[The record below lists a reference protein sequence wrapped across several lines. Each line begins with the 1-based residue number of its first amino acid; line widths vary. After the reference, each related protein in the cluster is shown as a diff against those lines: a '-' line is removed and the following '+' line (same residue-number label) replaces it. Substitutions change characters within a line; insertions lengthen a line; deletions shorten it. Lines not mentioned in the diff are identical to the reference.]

1 MVIRFEGNWPITGK
15 GRGEN
20 AFFFSLFDYSVRG
33 NNRIEFLLDP
43 IRLVDFIRSR
53 GHRDREIL
61 FSFFPFFP
69 SKNGESIGRIRRIDA
84 VVVGPVDRRTVD
96 RSVVSFRAAAAV
108 PRVRVRLAEGRPVFR
123 LAAGGSFATVAESPS
138 AATEPAP
145 AAGSALLLQARDAGQ
160 LSK

>member
-1 MVIRFEGNWPITGK
+1 MANYGERE
-15 GRGEN
+15 RGER
-20 AFFFSLFDYSVRG
+20 FFFPLFDYSVRG

-69 SKNGESIGRIRRIDA
+69 SENGESIGRIRRIDA

>member
-20 AFFFSLFDYSVRG
+20 AFFFSFRLFRPREQS
-33 NNRIEFLLDP
+33 NRISSRSDP
-43 IRLVDFIRSR
+43 IGGFYSKPRSSGSR
-53 GHRDREIL
+53 NSL
-61 FSFFPFFP
+61 FFLSFFFP
-69 SKNGESIGRIRRIDA
+69 SENGESVGRIRRIDA

>member
-1 MVIRFEGNWPITGK
+1 M
-15 GRGEN
+15 
-20 AFFFSLFDYSVRG
+20 
-33 NNRIEFLLDP
+33 
-43 IRLVDFIRSR
+43 
-53 GHRDREIL
+53 
-61 FSFFPFFP
+61 
-69 SKNGESIGRIRRIDA
+69 
-84 VVVGPVDRRTVD
+84 DRRTVD

-138 AATEPAP
+138 AATESAP